1 MGKPSENASL
11 TFSRQKSDQVGYRTK
26 ANSSHISL
34 SKYVIQAKPE
44 GYANDF
50 TA

>member
-11 TFSRQKSDQVGYRTK
+11 TFSRRKSDQIGYRTK

-34 SKYVIQAKPE
+34 SKYVIRAKPE

>member
-1 MGKPSENASL
+1 MGKPGENASL

-26 ANSSHISL
+26 VNSSHISL

-44 GYANDF
+44 DYANDF